1 MLIFATPRA
10 VALTISL
17 ALHAVLIILV
27 ILNKFGSDHQVSFFT
42 NRKEAQV
49 IMLPPRASQIQAHG
63 QQTVAQPQ
71 PQSQQ
76 APSQAKVPEK
86 VALLAPP
93 VFSEDEEEQITKSMP
108 APLGSD
114 KGKSKSSTQQESLK
128 PHSFARARSSWA
140 NQESPT
146 RESRTRESP
155 STQELTARESQNRES
170 RNINSQQSSYQSH
183 QTAYTEKDGIATSF
197 GKALAYHPNFNA
209 MAGDQTSETA
219 HGTKDGLT
227 TVVNQEFKDFK
238 TRQYISFIGYSIG
251 YELNK
256 QGIHEAP
263 CDVPR
268 RLVVQINLAASGKL
282 LNMRILASDGM
293 PDFNQAVLRAIQAA
307 SPFRSFPAYYKEP
320 NLTVTFTL
328 TPDPSVLAQPNS
340 RLPIPISFFVSNPYE
355 S

>member
-10 VALTISL
+10 IALTISL
-17 ALHAVLIILV
+17 VLHAVLIMLI
-27 ILNKFGSDHQVSFFT
+27 ILNKFGSDHQIPFFT

-49 IMLPPRASQIQAHG
+49 VMLPGSRPALRSLPSPKA
-63 QQTVAQPQ
+63 QTGKVG
-71 PQSQQ
+71 Q

-93 VFSEDEEEQITKSMP
+93 VFSENEEEQITKSMP
-108 APLGSD
+108 APLGSE
-114 KGKSKSSTQQESLK
+114 KGKSTSPTTQQNSLK

-140 NQESPT
+140 NQESPAQ
-146 RESRTRESP
+146 ESPTRESP

-170 RNINSQQSSYQSH
+170 RNINSQQSSQQSH

-209 MAGDQTSETA
+209 MAGDQTSEAA

-256 QGIHEAP
+256 QDIHEAP

-282 LNMRILASDGM
+282 LDMRILSSDGM

-340 RLPIPISFFVSNPYE
+340 TVRIPISFFVSNPYE

>member
-10 VALTISL
+10 IALTISL
-17 ALHAVLIILV
+17 ALHVLLIVLI
-27 ILNKFGSDHQVSFFT
+27 ILNKFGSDHKIPFFT

-49 IMLPPRASQIQAHG
+49 VMLPPRALQSRAPG

-71 PQSQQ
+71 SQRQQ
-76 APSQAKVPEK
+76 ALPQTKAPEK
-86 VALLAPP
+86 VSLLAPP
-93 VFSEDEEEQITKSMP
+93 VFSEDEEEQIAKSMP
-108 APLGSD
+108 APFGSE
-114 KGKSKSSTQQESLK
+114 KGKNKAPTQQESLK

-140 NQESPT
+140 NQESPA
-146 RESRTRESP
+146 REST
-155 STQELTARESQNRES
+155 TQESQNRES
-170 RNINSQQSSYQSH
+170 QNSSAQTSSQQSH

-209 MAGDQTSETA
+209 MASDQASETA

-227 TVVNQEFKDFK
+227 TVVNQEFKNFK

-282 LNMRILASDGM
+282 LDMRILASDGM

-320 NLTVTFTL
+320 NLTITFTL

-340 RLPIPISFFVSNPYE
+340 RVPIPISFFVSNPYE